1 MRFLQASDFHLR
13 PDAPHR
19 LDALREVVRQANAE
33 EAGVLLIPG
42 DLFDS
47 PEAAEVLRVE
57 VRDIL
62 ETFDGKTVVI
72 PGNHDLT
79 AFAPEADYGRSTI
92 VLAGLPYSEQI
103 IRDATGDEVRVFGVP
118 YQDRATL
125 GQALAGLKIDDPL
138 RAVLLAHG
146 TFEGSRTFA
155 LAELEG
161 EEDAYFPICE
171 SDLKGRFAYAALG
184 HLHTRVT
191 FDRWSADAAWGYAGS
206 PVAVTRG
213 ELGPRHA
220 VLVDVEPGVGVRD
233 VRPVRLNTDYWE
245 SLIVQAAPW
254 ESADAVL
261 DRLRLELA
269 AASSEVDPRRGL
281 RLKVDGWTDDDEAEF
296 RSRVEAEL
304 DQVREAHREVGL
316 DVTVRTIAL
325 ILSER
330 PELVDLLA
338 RVRRL
343 GEERQADEETLRTA
357 VGLLVEAAGGGGS

>member
-1 MRFLQASDFHLR
+1 M
-13 PDAPHR
+13 
-19 LDALREVVRQANAE
+19 
-33 EAGVLLIPG
+33 
-42 DLFDS
+42 
-47 PEAAEVLRVE
+47 
-57 VRDIL
+57 
-62 ETFDGKTVVI
+62 
-72 PGNHDLT
+72 
-79 AFAPEADYGRSTI
+79 
-92 VLAGLPYSEQI
+92 
-103 IRDATGDEVRVFGVP
+103 FGVP